1 MRRVGVLAPTEAPP
15 RSPTSWRTTVIAAE
29 ARQHQEDAFT
39 SSTDAHE
46 ELLADGSRMRGPHTG
61 HAWPGRGL
69 GHRASPAENEALW
82 RTCWLM
88 TMVSP
93 PGRYI
98 RHRPHDDLRRRRAG
112 VRHGRASG
120 QQAGHGRS
128 FRQSRASLAT
138 TKVTPARASAATQM
152 MTTRAAPMLAPMT
165 SQMMNTTWRARTV
178 HAKMWRFLRGR
189 GGPLVSAP
197 LYVIVETV
205 GERQRRGRGTRLTM
219 YADSYKMSQPVR
231 ICRAAP
237 DELAEVRWLSLAEAH
252 ELLPSMFG
260 R

>member
-1 MRRVGVLAPTEAPP
+1 VAN
-15 RSPTSWRTTVIAAE
+15 
-29 ARQHQEDAFT
+29 
-39 SSTDAHE
+39 
-46 ELLADGSRMRGPHTG
+46 LLADDDGVTARQMLRTARS
-61 HAWPGRGL
+61 GRKPAPWF
-69 GHRASPAENEALW
+69 RPATSSAS
-82 RTCWLM
+82 
-88 TMVSP
+88 
-93 PGRYI
+93 GYI
-98 RHRPHDDLRRRRAG
+98 RHRPHDDLRRRRAR

-219 YADSYKMSQPVR
+219 YADSYKMSQTVR

-260 R
+260 RARVRLTGRSAYVSAYLRT